1 MEEPAYHRPK
11 KGRPTEYAENTELL
25 KTEIDASGIKTLGI
39 HGMIWE
45 TG

>member
-25 KTEIDASGIKTLGI
+25 KTEIDAKYLNRGDLG
-39 HGMIWE
+39 H
-45 TG
+45 